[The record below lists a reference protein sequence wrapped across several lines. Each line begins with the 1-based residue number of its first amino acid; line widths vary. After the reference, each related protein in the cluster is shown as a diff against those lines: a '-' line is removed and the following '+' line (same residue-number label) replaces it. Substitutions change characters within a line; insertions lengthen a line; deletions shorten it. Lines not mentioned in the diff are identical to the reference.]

1 VRGRCKRENG
11 FSLIELLVVIAIVS
25 MIMVTVAPNVWT
37 DNGHQESKRAIA
49 AAMHAGSRQAAKSG
63 TAVVL
68 TWDARARAYE
78 VRAAGTP
85 VRRAV
90 VKLAEQ
96 NVLEPS
102 TAVFRFLP
110 TGRAISDTLY
120 LRSLR
125 ATTRIYVDEWTSDVR
140 FR

>member
-1 VRGRCKRENG
+1 VRGRRKRENG
-11 FSLIELLVVIAIVS
+11 FTLIEVLVVIAILS
-25 MIMVTVAPNVWT
+25 MIIVTVAPNVWT

-49 AAMHAGSRQAAKSG
+49 AALHGGSRQAAKSG

-68 TWDARARAYE
+68 TWNAHTRTYE

-90 VKLAEQ
+90 VKLADQ
-96 NVLEPS
+96 NELEPS
-102 TAVFRFLP
+102 TAIFRFLP
-110 TGRAISDTLY
+110 TGRAISDTLR
-120 LRSLR
+120 LRSLQ